1 MRQEWPSGRS
11 RHGGVDR
18 VPLPERP
25 GALWLAG
32 RRFVGP
38 DPEAAMTEVGAT
50 AVVCLCEAFEL
61 ADRYPRY
68 LQWLSSD
75 RRALWLPV
83 ADLHA
88 PTLDD
93 AEALAGQVD
102 ALLAEGQ
109 SVLMHCG
116 AGIGRAGTMA
126 AAVLLRAGR
135 SLDDALAT
143 VAAARPMA
151 GPEVGAQTRLL
162 EELSSRGS
170 PRTTA
175 S

>member
-1 MRQEWPSGRS
+1 MLQEWPSGRS

-38 DPEAAMTEVGAT
+38 DPEAAMAEVGAT
-50 AVVCLCEAFEL
+50 AVVCLCEESEL
-61 ADRYPRY
+61 SDRYPSY
-68 LQWLSSD
+68 VEWLRSD

-88 PTLDD
+88 PAVEAAD
-93 AEALAGQVD
+93 ALAGRID
-102 ALLAEGQ
+102 GLLAEGR

-126 AAVLLRAGR
+126 VAVLLQAGR
-135 SLDDALAT
+135 GLDDALAT

-151 GPEVGAQTRLL
+151 GPEVGAQTRML